1 MTPGCIAPFALAAA
15 LAGCTVGPDFHAP
28 AVSAPTLWGPE
39 RADVPSRTVAGDVDA
54 AWWDSFNDVELTSL
68 VRRLVAQNLDL
79 KTAAERVVQGRS
91 QRQIVA
97 SQGLPQINGQSEYNR
112 IRVSRTGTINLSVP
126 APGAPLEYDFFQN
139 ALNSSWELDLFG
151 KVRRSVEAQDATT
164 LASIEDRRSL
174 GLAALADLATDYLQ
188 LRGVQAELDIAERN
202 LRTAETS
209 AKLVRDRFRQGVGT
223 TLDLAQAQ
231 SQQATTAATVPPL
244 RAQQSMLINAICL
257 LLGEQ
262 PRALQAELLPRAP
275 LPAVPP
281 TVPVGLP
288 GDLVRRRPDVREAEA
303 RLHAATAQTGVAV
316 ASFYPDVSL
325 TGAANLDGLRFTDA
339 FSLPSRAFQVGPSI
353 SIPLFQ
359 GGQLTGTLRLRESQ
373 QREAAITFQK
383 TVLQAWQEVDNA
395 LTAYAEAQ
403 RQRALTAEAVRQ
415 NEAALGAARQRYTQ
429 GASDFINV
437 VSSESLLLQS
447 QNSLASS
454 DTAIATNLV
463 SLYKALGGGW
473 QVLGD
478 GAAGPA
484 QRLTDR

>member
-1 MTPGCIAPFALAAA
+1 MAPGRIAPLALAAA
-15 LAGCTVGPDFHAP
+15 LAGCTVGPNFHPP

-39 RADVPSRTVAGDVDA
+39 RTDVPSRTVAGDVDV
-54 AWWDSFNDVELTSL
+54 AWWDRFNDVELTLL
-68 VRRLVAQNLDL
+68 VGRLVAQNLDL
-79 KTAAERVVQGRS
+79 KTAAERIMQGWA
-91 QRQIVA
+91 QRQVTA
-97 SQGLPQINGQSEYNR
+97 SQGLPQINGQSQYSR
-112 IRVSRTGTINLSVP
+112 IRESAHGIITLSVP

-151 KVRRSVEAQDATT
+151 KVRRSVEAQDAET
-164 LASIEDRRSL
+164 LAAIEDRRSL

-188 LRGVQAELDIAERN
+188 LRGVQAQLAIAERN
-202 LRTAETS
+202 LHMAEKNTQ
-209 AKLVRDRFRQGVGT
+209 LVRDRFRYGVGT

-231 SQQATTAATVPPL
+231 SQQATIAATVPPL
-244 RAQQSMLINAICL
+244 RTQQAALINAIGL

-262 PRALQAELLPRAP
+262 PRALAAELLPRLP

-325 TGAANLDGLRFTDA
+325 TGMANLDGLRFADA
-339 FSLPSRAFQVGPSI
+339 FSLPSRAFQVGPTL

-383 TVLQAWQEVDNA
+383 TVLQAWQDVDNA
-395 LTAYAEAQ
+395 LTAYAETQ
-403 RQRALTAEAVRQ
+403 RQRAQTAQAARQ
-415 NEAALGAARQRYTQ
+415 NEAALSAARQQYSL
-429 GASDFINV
+429 GATDFLNV
-437 VSSESLLLQS
+437 VVSETTLLQS
-447 QNSLASS
+447 QNSLTSN

-473 QVLGD
+473 QALGD
-478 GAAGPA
+478 GVVVPK
-484 QRLTDR
+484 QRLTDQ

>member
-1 MTPGCIAPFALAAA
+1 M
-15 LAGCTVGPDFHAP
+15 
-28 AVSAPTLWGPE
+28 
-39 RADVPSRTVAGDVDA
+39 PSRTVAGDVDM
-54 AWWDSFNDVELTSL
+54 AWWERFNDPKLTSL
-68 VRRLVAQNLDL
+68 VGRLVAQNLDL
-79 KTAAERVVQGRS
+79 KTAAERIVQGRA
-91 QRQIVA
+91 QRQVTA
-97 SQGLPQINGQSEYNR
+97 SQGLPQINGQSQYNR
-112 IRVSRTGTINLSVP
+112 VRVSPHGTITLSVP

-151 KVRRSVEAQDATT
+151 KIRRSVEAQDATT

-174 GLAALADLATDYLQ
+174 GLSALAELATDYLQ
-188 LRGVQAELDIAERN
+188 LRGVQAQLAIAERN
-202 LRTAETS
+202 LQMAEKN
-209 AKLVRDRFRQGVGT
+209 AQLVRDRFRYGVGT

-231 SQQATTAATVPPL
+231 GQQATIAATVPPL
-244 RAQQSMLINAICL
+244 RTQQAALINAIGL

-262 PRALQAELLPRAP
+262 PRALAAELLPRLP

-325 TGAANLDGLRFTDA
+325 TGMANLDGLRFADA
-339 FSLPSRAFQVGPSI
+339 FSLPSRAFQVGPTL

-383 TVLQAWQEVDNA
+383 TVLQAWQDVDNA
-395 LTAYAEAQ
+395 LTAYAETQ
-403 RQRALTAEAVRQ
+403 RQRAQTAQAARQ
-415 NEAALGAARQRYTQ
+415 NEAALSAARQQYAL
-429 GASDFINV
+429 GATDFLNV
-437 VSSESLLLQS
+437 VSSETQLLQS
-447 QNSLASS
+447 QNSLASN

-473 QVLGD
+473 QALGD
-478 GAAGPA
+478 GVVMPK
-484 QRLTDR
+484 QRLTDQ